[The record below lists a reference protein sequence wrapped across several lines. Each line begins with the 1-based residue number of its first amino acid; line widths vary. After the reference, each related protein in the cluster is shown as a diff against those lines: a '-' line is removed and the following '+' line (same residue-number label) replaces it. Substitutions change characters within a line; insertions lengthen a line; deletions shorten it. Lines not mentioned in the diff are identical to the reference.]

1 MTDSGRPASRAAIAD
16 FLEMLAAERGA
27 AKNTLDAYA
36 RDLGDYVLGLAR
48 RGRDPMTATIQ
59 DIRDYLSALAEAG
72 AEAHVGGA
80 QTFGDPAIS
89 SLPRGGGAP
98 ARRSRRFAR
107 RPAPGPAPAEDP
119 VHRRGRFDPAR
130 LPRRAGR
137 SRPTPGRTFAG
148 APRRLSGRGA
158 LRLWPARVGTG
169 GVDAGRGET
178 GRKAARNRA
187 AASSPFAARADASA
201 SRP

>member
-72 AEAHVGGA
+72 LKPTSSARKLSAIRQFHRFLAAEERRPD
-80 QTFGDPAIS
+80 DPAVLLEGPRQGRR
-89 SLPRGGGAP
+89 LPKIL
-98 ARRSRRFAR
+98 SI
-107 RPAPGPAPAEDP
+107 AEVDSILR
-119 VHRRGRFDPAR
+119 VCREGLDDPAR
-130 LPRRAGR
+130 PAGR
-137 SRPTPGRTFAG
+137 AVAG

-158 LRLWPARVGTG
+158 LRVGPARVGTG
-169 GVDAGRGET
+169 GVDPGRGET

-187 AASSPFAARADASA
+187 AASSPFAARAAASA